1 MSDLIIEVEEA
12 MKQERLE
19 KLWEKYGSLLISFL
33 LAIVLGTALNSGY
46 KSWKT
51 SKNEKQTAIYM
62 SALEKESLTS
72 EDLLKITP
80 DLHGNFRAMAE
91 LQAAGLALDSGET
104 DKAIEL
110 YKTIANASY
119 ANNDFSAL
127 AAYMVV
133 NHSTDIEAADKIAQ
147 LEIIQ
152 ANDTNAWRYHAM
164 LDLALIYANDVQDYS
179 KARTYLSSIIAS
191 TTAPQS
197 LQKKAQSFD
206 LIYATKEAVA
216 AASATKDAL

>member
-19 KLWEKYGSLLISFL
+19 KLWQKYGSLLIGFL
-33 LAIVLGTALNSGY
+33 LALVLGTALNSGY

-51 SKNEKQTAIYM
+51 SKNEKQTAIYL
-62 SALEKESLTS
+62 SVLEQESLTS

-110 YKTIANASY
+110 YKTVAHAPYASD
-119 ANNDFSAL
+119 DFSAL
-127 AAYMVV
+127 AAYMVL
-133 NHSTDIEAADKIAQ
+133 NHSNNIEAANKIAQ
-147 LEIIQ
+147 LESIQ
-152 ANDTNAWRYHAM
+152 ANDENAWRYHAM
-164 LDLALIYANDVQDYS
+164 LDLALIYANDAQDYT
-179 KARTYLSSIIAS
+179 KARTYLNSIIAS
-191 TTAPQS
+191 ATAPQS

-206 LIYATKEAVA
+206 LIYATKETVA
-216 AASATKDAL
+216 AASTTKDTL